1 MKMFYGQFSFQKI
14 ENVNNGERD
23 FKSARNCSPF

>member
-1 MKMFYGQFSFQKI
+1 MFYGQFSFQEI
-14 ENVNNGERD
+14 VNVNNGERD